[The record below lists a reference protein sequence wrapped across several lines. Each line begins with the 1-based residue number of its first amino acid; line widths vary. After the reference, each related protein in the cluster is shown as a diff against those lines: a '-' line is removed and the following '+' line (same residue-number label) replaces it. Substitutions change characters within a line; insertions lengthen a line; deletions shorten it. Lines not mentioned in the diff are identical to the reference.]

1 MSAGLAA
8 LLDDVA
14 VLARAAAASVDD
26 VAAGAGRASMK
37 AAGVIVDDAAVTP
50 RYVQGFRP
58 ERELPMIKR
67 IATGSLRN
75 KLLFILPAA
84 LLLSELL
91 PWLLTPI
98 LMLGGTYLC
107 YEGAEK
113 IWEKIDPHH
122 HKAIPALCSS
132 ASASDAA
139 HLRAAPSATRAQ
151 PTRRPDRRRGS
162 RCRERSSLL

>member
-14 VLARAAAASVDD
+14 LIARAAATSVDD

-37 AAGVIVDDAAVTP
+37 AAGVVVDDAAVTP

-58 ERELPMIKR
+58 ERELPIIKR
-67 IATGSLRN
+67 IARGSLRN

-98 LMLGGTYLC
+98 LMIGGTYLC

-113 IWEKIDPHH
+113 LWELVSPHAAAGEESVSERGPEH
-122 HKAIPALCSS
+122 EEELVGGAIRTDFILSG
-132 ASASDAA
+132 
-139 HLRAAPSATRAQ
+139 
-151 PTRRPDRRRGS
+151 GS
-162 RCRERSSLL
+162 W

>member
-26 VAAGAGRASMK
+26 VAAGASRASMK

-50 RYVQGFRP
+50 RYVQGFQAQ
-58 ERELPMIKR
+58 RELPMIKR
-67 IATGSLRN
+67 IAVGSLRN

-84 LLLSELL
+84 LALSELL

-98 LMLGGTYLC
+98 LMIGGTYLC

-113 IWEKIDPHH
+113 LWEIVRPHH
-122 HKAIPALCSS
+122 AHAHEP
-132 ASASDAA
+132 DAA
-139 HLRAAPSATRAQ
+139 PGPEHEEELV
-151 PTRRPDRRRGS
+151 RG
-162 RCRERSSLL
+162 

>member
-14 VLARAAAASVDD
+14 ALARAASASVDD
-26 VAAGAGRASMK
+26 VAAGASRASMK

-58 ERELPMIKR
+58 ERELPMIRR
-67 IATGSLRN
+67 IAVGSLRN
-75 KLLFILPAA
+75 KLLLILPAA

-98 LMLGGTYLC
+98 LMIGGTYLC

-113 IWEKIDPHH
+113 LWEYVGHH
-122 HKAIPALCSS
+122 
-132 ASASDAA
+132 DAA
-139 HLRAAPSATRAQ
+139 HADAGGAAEPE
-151 PTRRPDRRRGS
+151 D
-162 RCRERSSLL
+162 